1 MAVKLDRID
10 RVLNKEHLY
19 EKTMQKYAPKV
30 NSRPYFNFIKKPKTA
45 IACKNSFTNQ
55 IFWKRIIK
63 KLLKR

>member
-55 IFWKRIIK
+55 IF
-63 KLLKR
+63 